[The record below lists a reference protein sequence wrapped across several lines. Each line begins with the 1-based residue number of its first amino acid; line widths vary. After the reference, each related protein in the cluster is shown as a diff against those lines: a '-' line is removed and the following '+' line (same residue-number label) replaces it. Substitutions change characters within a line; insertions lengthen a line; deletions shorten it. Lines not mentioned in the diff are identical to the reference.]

1 MRFSAFSLC
10 PVPCA
15 LCLVPASLICAFLPC
30 ALCLVPVS
38 YIGYNAPMKIVLAT
52 LHAKYVHASLALPC
66 LAASIADIDG
76 IDTVIREFTV
86 NEPPQSVLAD
96 LLEELPDI
104 VAFSC
109 YIWNVE
115 QSLRI
120 AGDLKKLLPSTLIIV
135 GGPEVSF
142 DAEELLGRNAAL
154 DCVIRGEG
162 EQTWRELAGI
172 LSRGE
177 SLGANPESLP
187 AGITWRSGNHIL
199 TSPDR
204 HVAPDL
210 DVLASPFASG
220 LVDTAKPL
228 VYCETS
234 RGCPFS
240 CAFCLSSIEKGV
252 RSFSMAR
259 IRRDL
264 QYLMDAKVQV
274 VKLVDR
280 TFNFDA
286 GRADDIWEFILSQN
300 SPCRF
305 HFEIAADLLT
315 ERNLALLKRVP
326 PGKFRFEIGVQAT
339 GKETLDR
346 VNRTSRTDRLL
357 ANIRR
362 LRNETGV
369 TVHLDLIAGLPGE
382 DLPGFLDSLQRLFPL
397 HPHHIQVEPLKVLK
411 GSPMVSIA
419 AEEGYAYAAYPPY
432 KILRTPSLSF
442 HDITHIEELT
452 RLLDVYYNSE
462 RFACAL
468 RAVEQTK
475 PLSAFFNE
483 MAFFTAGGTAE
494 RNLSLK
500 NAFGILWDF
509 VNAYLSPA
517 EREPVRDALCYDF
530 CMTDYPVT
538 GKLPAF
544 FETRDNPP
552 SPPAE
557 RATVAQAVQQIQTAP
572 GSRVRTF
579 THTFSRDYRMP
590 APPSHPVC
598 LTFFYVAQPG
608 KGLNVTVHALPPGNS
623 AEFSPH

>member
-1 MRFSAFSLC
+1 LRFSAFSLC
-10 PVPCA
+10 
-15 LCLVPASLICAFLPC
+15 LVPA
-30 ALCLVPVS
+30 S

-66 LAASIADIDG
+66 LAASIADLDG

-86 NEPPQSVLAD
+86 NEPPQSVLAE
-96 LLEELPDI
+96 LLGELPDI

-120 AGDLKKLLPSTLIIV
+120 AGDLKKLRPSTLIVV

-142 DAEELLGRNAAL
+142 DAEVLLGRTEAV
-154 DCVIRGEG
+154 DFVIRGEG

-172 LSRGE
+172 LSRAE
-177 SLGANPESLP
+177 PFAANPEALP
-187 AGITWRSGNHIL
+187 AGITWRSGDSIL
-199 TSPDR
+199 SSPDR
-204 HVAPDL
+204 HVVPDL
-210 DVLASPFASG
+210 DTLPSPFALG

-240 CAFCLSSIEKGV
+240 CAFCLSSIDKGV

-259 IRRDL
+259 IHRDL
-264 QYLMDAKVQV
+264 QCLMDAKVQV

-286 GRADDIWEFILSQN
+286 GRADSIWEFILSQD
-300 SPCRF
+300 SPCTF
-305 HFEIAADLLT
+305 HFEVAADLLT
-315 ERNLALLKRVP
+315 ERNLAVLKRVP
-326 PGKFRFEIGVQAT
+326 PGRFRFEIGVQAT

-346 VNRTSRTDRLL
+346 VNRTCRTDRLF

-362 LRNETGV
+362 LRSETGV
-369 TVHLDLIAGLPGE
+369 TVHLDLVAGLPGE
-382 DLPGFLDSLQRLFPL
+382 DLPGFLNSLQQLFSL

-411 GSPMVSIA
+411 GSPMVGIA
-419 AEEGYAYAAYPPY
+419 AGEGYAHSSYPPY
-432 KILRTPSLSF
+432 KILRTSSLSF
-442 HDITHIEELT
+442 HDIAHIEELS

-468 RAVEQTK
+468 HALEETR

-483 MAFFTAGGTAE
+483 MACFTAGGKAE

-500 NAFGILWDF
+500 NAFGLMWSFIKKH
-509 VNAYLSPA
+509 LSPA
-517 EREPVRDALCYDF
+517 EKEPARDALCYDF
-530 CMTDYPVT
+530 CMIDYPVA
-538 GKLPAF
+538 GKLPEF
-544 FETRDNPP
+544 FDPRDTAP
-552 SPPAE
+552 SPPSE
-557 RATVAQAVQQIQTAP
+557 RAAIAQAVQRMQPAP

-579 THTFSRDYRMP
+579 THTFARDYRTP
-590 APPSHPVC
+590 AFPPQPVR

-608 KGLNVTVHALPPGNS
+608 KGLIVHVQALRPGNS
-623 AEFSPH
+623 AQFYPH